1 MNEKPYNG
9 TPPREVTPDGF
20 KVYCAYDEIVEID
33 SLKPNPRNPNR
44 HPEAQVKM
52 LARIIGEQGW
62 RAPITVSRR
71 SGYIVRG
78 HARRLASYEAGS
90 RYAPIEWQDYD
101 NDSAEMADLVAD
113 NRIAELAVLDQ
124 DAIAGILAELKENT
138 DDLDPELSG
147 FSAEQ
152 IEDMIAENKT
162 DREAE
167 EQAARLT
174 LGERFLIPP
183 FTVLDSRGGVW
194 AERKKA
200 WKRLGIRSEVGRG
213 ADDDNTKAGL
223 TYNISSQ
230 PPGDY
235 KAKNAYEEKIG
246 QKISWEEFAE
256 LFPDAMAY
264 SATSIFDPVLCELA
278 YRWFCPQGGTIIDPF
293 AGGSVRGVVAALT
306 GRKYTGCD
314 LSGRQIEANVNNWE
328 EISHISVLDDAPE
341 VTPPTWIN
349 GDSSHIDELAPGEY
363 DLFFTCP
370 PYADLEVYSD
380 KPEDLSNKE
389 YPEFL
394 QLYRNV
400 IRRATAMLKPDSFAV
415 IVVSDL
421 RDKKGFYRNFVS
433 DTIDAFQDVGLKFY
447 NEAILVNTAGGLEIR
462 VGKQFEHSRKMGKD
476 HQNVLVFC
484 NGDPAQS
491 AAFRTEDPQ
500 EYAEDINSYLKAE
513 AGKLGVN
520 HEKVLVFA
528 KGDPE
533 KAAETI
539 GTPETVEEADRYDNT
554 ALLKEILG
562 EDTGDE

>member
-1 MNEKPYNG
+1 MNEKPNNG
-9 TPPREVTPDGF
+9 PPPREVTPDGF

-78 HARRLASYEAGS
+78 HARRLAGYEAGS
-90 RYAPIEWQDYD
+90 QYAPIEWQDYD

-147 FSAEQ
+147 FTTEQ
-152 IEDMIAENKT
+152 IEDMIAGSQP

-230 PPGDY
+230 PPGAY

-278 YRWFCPQGGTIIDPF
+278 YRWFCPQGGAIIDPF

-306 GRKYTGCD
+306 GRKYR
-314 LSGRQIEANVNNWE
+314 LRFKQ
-328 EISHISVLDDAPE
+328 
-341 VTPPTWIN
+341 PP
-349 GDSSHIDELAPGEY
+349 D
-363 DLFFTCP
+363 
-370 PYADLEVYSD
+370 
-380 KPEDLSNKE
+380 
-389 YPEFL
+389 
-394 QLYRNV
+394 
-400 IRRATAMLKPDSFAV
+400 
-415 IVVSDL
+415 
-421 RDKKGFYRNFVS
+421 
-433 DTIDAFQDVGLKFY
+433 
-447 NEAILVNTAGGLEIR
+447 
-462 VGKQFEHSRKMGKD
+462 
-476 HQNVLVFC
+476 
-484 NGDPAQS
+484 
-491 AAFRTEDPQ
+491 
-500 EYAEDINSYLKAE
+500 
-513 AGKLGVN
+513 
-520 HEKVLVFA
+520 
-528 KGDPE
+528 
-533 KAAETI
+533 
-539 GTPETVEEADRYDNT
+539 
-554 ALLKEILG
+554 
-562 EDTGDE
+562 

>member
-1 MNEKPYNG
+1 
-9 TPPREVTPDGF
+9 
-20 KVYCAYDEIVEID
+20 
-33 SLKPNPRNPNR
+33 
-44 HPEAQVKM
+44 M

-78 HARRLASYEAGS
+78 HARRLAGYEAGS
-90 RYAPIEWQDYD
+90 QYAPIEWQDYD
-101 NDSAEMADLVAD
+101 NDNAEMADLVAD

-147 FSAEQ
+147 FTTEQ
-152 IEDMIAENKT
+152 IEDMIAGSQP

-230 PPGDY
+230 PPGAY

-278 YRWFCPQGGTIIDPF
+278 YRWFCPQGGAIIDPF
-293 AGGSVRGVVAALT
+293 AGGSVRGVV
-306 GRKYTGCD
+306 
-314 LSGRQIEANVNNWE
+314 
-328 EISHISVLDDAPE
+328 
-341 VTPPTWIN
+341 
-349 GDSSHIDELAPGEY
+349 APGEY

-380 KPEDLSNKE
+380 KLEDLSNKD

-400 IRRATAMLKPDSFAV
+400 IRRATAMLKPNSFAV

-421 RDKKGFYRNFVS
+421 RDKKGFYRNFIS
-433 DTIDAFQDVGLKFY
+433 DTIDAFQDVGLMLY
-447 NEAILVNTAGGLEIR
+447 NEAILVNTAGGLAIR

-484 NGDPAQS
+484 NGDPAKS

-500 EYAEDINSYLKAE
+500 EYTEDINDYLKAG

-528 KGDPE
+528 KGDPK
-533 KAAETI
+533 KAAEII
-539 GTPETVEEADRYDNT
+539 GTPETAEEADQYDNT

>member
-1 MNEKPYNG
+1 M
-9 TPPREVTPDGF
+9 
-20 KVYCAYDEIVEID
+20 
-33 SLKPNPRNPNR
+33 
-44 HPEAQVKM
+44 
-52 LARIIGEQGW
+52 
-62 RAPITVSRR
+62 
-71 SGYIVRG
+71 
-78 HARRLASYEAGS
+78 
-90 RYAPIEWQDYD
+90 
-101 NDSAEMADLVAD
+101 
-113 NRIAELAVLDQ
+113 
-124 DAIAGILAELKENT
+124 
-138 DDLDPELSG
+138 
-147 FSAEQ
+147 
-152 IEDMIAENKT
+152 
-162 DREAE
+162 
-167 EQAARLT
+167 
-174 LGERFLIPP
+174 
-183 FTVLDSRGGVW
+183 
-194 AERKKA
+194 
-200 WKRLGIRSEVGRG
+200 
-213 ADDDNTKAGL
+213 
-223 TYNISSQ
+223 
-230 PPGDY
+230 
-235 KAKNAYEEKIG
+235 
-246 QKISWEEFAE
+246 
-256 LFPDAMAY
+256 
-264 SATSIFDPVLCELA
+264 
-278 YRWFCPQGGTIIDPF
+278 
-293 AGGSVRGVVAALT
+293 
-306 GRKYTGCD
+306 
-314 LSGRQIEANVNNWE
+314 NNWE

-421 RDKKGFYRNFVS
+421 RDKKGFYRNFIS

-447 NEAILVNTAGGLEIR
+447 NEAILVNTAGGLAIR

-500 EYAEDINSYLKAE
+500 GYAEDINSYLKAG

-539 GTPETVEEADRYDNT
+539 GTPETAEEADRYDNT

>member
-20 KVYCAYDEIVEID
+20 KVYCAYDEIVETD

-52 LARIIGEQGW
+52 LAHIIAEQGW

-124 DAIAGILAELKENT
+124 DAIAGILAELKENA

-147 FSAEQ
+147 FTAEQ

-230 PPGDY
+230 PPGAY

-314 LSGRQIEANVNNWE
+314 LSGRQIEANVSNWE

-341 VTPPTWIN
+341 VTPPH
-349 GDSSHIDELAPGEY
+349 G
-363 DLFFTCP
+363 
-370 PYADLEVYSD
+370 
-380 KPEDLSNKE
+380 
-389 YPEFL
+389 
-394 QLYRNV
+394 
-400 IRRATAMLKPDSFAV
+400 
-415 IVVSDL
+415 
-421 RDKKGFYRNFVS
+421 
-433 DTIDAFQDVGLKFY
+433 
-447 NEAILVNTAGGLEIR
+447 
-462 VGKQFEHSRKMGKD
+462 
-476 HQNVLVFC
+476 
-484 NGDPAQS
+484 
-491 AAFRTEDPQ
+491 
-500 EYAEDINSYLKAE
+500 
-513 AGKLGVN
+513 
-520 HEKVLVFA
+520 
-528 KGDPE
+528 
-533 KAAETI
+533 
-539 GTPETVEEADRYDNT
+539 
-554 ALLKEILG
+554 
-562 EDTGDE
+562 

>member
-1 MNEKPYNG
+1 MKKPI
-9 TPPREVTPDGF
+9 TAPPPREVTPDGF
-20 KVYCAYDEIVEID
+20 KVYCAYDEIVETD
-33 SLKPNPRNPNR
+33 SRNR
-44 HPEAQVKM
+44 TPEP
-52 LARIIGEQGW
+52 EQ
-62 RAPITVSRR
+62 APGGTSEDAGPHNCGTGMASPYHREQAHALHCTR
-71 SGYIVRG
+71 

-147 FSAEQ
+147 FTAEQ

-230 PPGDY
+230 PPGAY

-293 AGGSVRGVVAALT
+293 AGGSVRGVVAALP
-306 GRKYTGCD
+306 
-314 LSGRQIEANVNNWE
+314 A
-328 EISHISVLDDAPE
+328 
-341 VTPPTWIN
+341 
-349 GDSSHIDELAPGEY
+349 
-363 DLFFTCP
+363 
-370 PYADLEVYSD
+370 
-380 KPEDLSNKE
+380 
-389 YPEFL
+389 
-394 QLYRNV
+394 
-400 IRRATAMLKPDSFAV
+400 
-415 IVVSDL
+415 
-421 RDKKGFYRNFVS
+421 
-433 DTIDAFQDVGLKFY
+433 
-447 NEAILVNTAGGLEIR
+447 VNT
-462 VGKQFEHSRKMGKD
+462 
-476 HQNVLVFC
+476 
-484 NGDPAQS
+484 PA
-491 AAFRTEDPQ
+491 A
-500 EYAEDINSYLKAE
+500 I
-513 AGKLGVN
+513 
-520 HEKVLVFA
+520 
-528 KGDPE
+528 
-533 KAAETI
+533 
-539 GTPETVEEADRYDNT
+539 
-554 ALLKEILG
+554 
-562 EDTGDE
+562 

>member
-1 MNEKPYNG
+1 MNEKPNNG

-78 HARRLASYEAGS
+78 HARRLAGYEAGS
-90 RYAPIEWQDYD
+90 QYAPIEWQDYD
-101 NDSAEMADLVAD
+101 N
-113 NRIAELAVLDQ
+113 
-124 DAIAGILAELKENT
+124 
-138 DDLDPELSG
+138 
-147 FSAEQ
+147 
-152 IEDMIAENKT
+152 
-162 DREAE
+162 
-167 EQAARLT
+167 
-174 LGERFLIPP
+174 
-183 FTVLDSRGGVW
+183 
-194 AERKKA
+194 
-200 WKRLGIRSEVGRG
+200 
-213 ADDDNTKAGL
+213 DNTKAGL

-230 PPGDY
+230 PPGAY

-278 YRWFCPQGGTIIDPF
+278 YRWFCPQGGAIIDPF
-293 AGGSVRGVVAALT
+293 AGGSVRGVVAAFT

-314 LSGRQIEANVNNWE
+314 LSSRQIEANVNNWE

-341 VTPPTWIN
+341 VIPPTWIN

-380 KPEDLSNKE
+380 KLEDLSNKD

-400 IRRATAMLKPDSFAV
+400 IRRATAMLKPNSFAV

-421 RDKKGFYRNFVS
+421 RDKKGFYRNFIS
-433 DTIDAFQDVGLKFY
+433 DTIDAFQDVGLMLY
-447 NEAILVNTAGGLEIR
+447 NEAILVNTAGGLAIR

-500 EYAEDINSYLKAE
+500 EYTEDINDYLKAG

-528 KGDPE
+528 KGDPK
-533 KAAETI
+533 KAAEII
-539 GTPETVEEADRYDNT
+539 GTPETAEEADQYDNT

>member
-1 MNEKPYNG
+1 MKNPI
-9 TPPREVTPDGF
+9 TAPPPREGTPDGF
-20 KVYCAYDEIVEID
+20 KVYCASDEIVETD

-52 LARIIGEQGW
+52 LAHIIAEQGW

-147 FSAEQ
+147 FTAEQ

-223 TYNISSQ
+223 TYNLSSL
-230 PPGDY
+230 PPGAY
-235 KAKNAYEEKIG
+235 TAKNSYEEKIG

-314 LSGRQIEANVNNWE
+314 LSGRQIEANVSNWE

-341 VTPPTWIN
+341 VTPPTWTSWHRENMTCFSPAHPMQILKCTATSPRTFQTSN
-349 GDSSHIDELAPGEY
+349 TPSSCS
-363 DLFFTCP
+363 FT
-370 PYADLEVYSD
+370 
-380 KPEDLSNKE
+380 
-389 YPEFL
+389 
-394 QLYRNV
+394 
-400 IRRATAMLKPDSFAV
+400 AT
-415 IVVSDL
+415 
-421 RDKKGFYRNFVS
+421 
-433 DTIDAFQDVGLKFY
+433 
-447 NEAILVNTAGGLEIR
+447 
-462 VGKQFEHSRKMGKD
+462 
-476 HQNVLVFC
+476 
-484 NGDPAQS
+484 
-491 AAFRTEDPQ
+491 
-500 EYAEDINSYLKAE
+500 
-513 AGKLGVN
+513 
-520 HEKVLVFA
+520 
-528 KGDPE
+528 
-533 KAAETI
+533 
-539 GTPETVEEADRYDNT
+539 
-554 ALLKEILG
+554 
-562 EDTGDE
+562 

>member
-1 MNEKPYNG
+1 MKNPI
-9 TPPREVTPDGF
+9 TAPPPREVTPDGF

-78 HARRLASYEAGS
+78 HARRLAGYEAGS
-90 RYAPIEWQDYD
+90 QYAPIEWQDYD

-147 FSAEQ
+147 FTTEQ
-152 IEDMIAENKT
+152 IEDMIAGSQP

-230 PPGDY
+230 PPGAY

-314 LSGRQIEANVNNWE
+314 LSSRQIEANVNNWE

-380 KPEDLSNKE
+380 KPEDLSNKD

-394 QLYRNV
+394 
-400 IRRATAMLKPDSFAV
+400 
-415 IVVSDL
+415 
-421 RDKKGFYRNFVS
+421 
-433 DTIDAFQDVGLKFY
+433 
-447 NEAILVNTAGGLEIR
+447 
-462 VGKQFEHSRKMGKD
+462 
-476 HQNVLVFC
+476 
-484 NGDPAQS
+484 
-491 AAFRTEDPQ
+491 
-500 EYAEDINSYLKAE
+500 
-513 AGKLGVN
+513 
-520 HEKVLVFA
+520 
-528 KGDPE
+528 
-533 KAAETI
+533 
-539 GTPETVEEADRYDNT
+539 
-554 ALLKEILG
+554 
-562 EDTGDE
+562 

>member
-1 MNEKPYNG
+1 
-9 TPPREVTPDGF
+9 
-20 KVYCAYDEIVEID
+20 
-33 SLKPNPRNPNR
+33 
-44 HPEAQVKM
+44 M
-52 LARIIGEQGW
+52 LAHIIAEQGW

-147 FSAEQ
+147 FTAEQ

-230 PPGDY
+230 PPGAY

-293 AGGSVRGVVAALT
+293 AGGSVRGVVAAAL
-306 GRKYTGCD
+306 
-314 LSGRQIEANVNNWE
+314 W
-328 EISHISVLDDAPE
+328 
-341 VTPPTWIN
+341 
-349 GDSSHIDELAPGEY
+349 
-363 DLFFTCP
+363 
-370 PYADLEVYSD
+370 
-380 KPEDLSNKE
+380 
-389 YPEFL
+389 
-394 QLYRNV
+394 
-400 IRRATAMLKPDSFAV
+400 RATAL
-415 IVVSDL
+415 
-421 RDKKGFYRNFVS
+421 
-433 DTIDAFQDVGLKFY
+433 
-447 NEAILVNTAGGLEIR
+447 
-462 VGKQFEHSRKMGKD
+462 
-476 HQNVLVFC
+476 
-484 NGDPAQS
+484 
-491 AAFRTEDPQ
+491 
-500 EYAEDINSYLKAE
+500 
-513 AGKLGVN
+513 
-520 HEKVLVFA
+520 
-528 KGDPE
+528 
-533 KAAETI
+533 
-539 GTPETVEEADRYDNT
+539 
-554 ALLKEILG
+554 
-562 EDTGDE
+562 

>member
-1 MNEKPYNG
+1 
-9 TPPREVTPDGF
+9 
-20 KVYCAYDEIVEID
+20 
-33 SLKPNPRNPNR
+33 
-44 HPEAQVKM
+44 M

-78 HARRLASYEAGS
+78 HARRLAGYEAGS
-90 RYAPIEWQDYD
+90 QYAPIEWQDYD

-113 NRIAELAVLDQ
+113 NRIAELAALDQ
-124 DAIAGILAELKENT
+124 DAIAGILAELKENA

-147 FSAEQ
+147 FSMEQ
-152 IEDMIAENKT
+152 IEDMIA
-162 DREAE
+162 
-167 EQAARLT
+167 
-174 LGERFLIPP
+174 
-183 FTVLDSRGGVW
+183 
-194 AERKKA
+194 
-200 WKRLGIRSEVGRG
+200 
-213 ADDDNTKAGL
+213 
-223 TYNISSQ
+223 SS
-230 PPGDY
+230 
-235 KAKNAYEEKIG
+235 
-246 QKISWEEFAE
+246 
-256 LFPDAMAY
+256 
-264 SATSIFDPVLCELA
+264 
-278 YRWFCPQGGTIIDPF
+278 
-293 AGGSVRGVVAALT
+293 
-306 GRKYTGCD
+306 
-314 LSGRQIEANVNNWE
+314 
-328 EISHISVLDDAPE
+328 
-341 VTPPTWIN
+341 
-349 GDSSHIDELAPGEY
+349 
-363 DLFFTCP
+363 
-370 PYADLEVYSD
+370 
-380 KPEDLSNKE
+380 KPEDLSNKD

-421 RDKKGFYRNFVS
+421 RDKKGFYRNFIS
-433 DTIDAFQDVGLKFY
+433 DTINAFQDVGLKLY
-447 NEAILVNTAGGLEIR
+447 NEAILVNTAGGLAIR

-500 EYAEDINSYLKAE
+500 EYTEDINDYLKAG

-533 KAAETI
+533 KAAEII
-539 GTPETVEEADRYDNT
+539 GTPETAEEADQYDNT